1 MDSQCCESC
10 GNPLDYNEPTSY
22 YLCAHSGCEN
32 EGRIVSQSE
41 LIGTQSFYNGRP
53 EGRLTEGQPTVEGHI
68 SEATKTKAEGDL
80 RRIADRL
87 KVKPLVLEHASCLLQ
102 TRALGLCTGEHGITS
117 EFVAGAVLCAE
128 ARRDN
133 FPLYASDVA
142 RELNLDPR
150 KFAAILSSV
159 LAILDLRNLAKTP
172 EESERQENELRD
184 KYLEKGVRELVPD
197 PALQVR

>member
-1 MDSQCCESC
+1 MI
-10 GNPLDYNEPTSY
+10 
-22 YLCAHSGCEN
+22 H
-32 EGRIVSQSE
+32 
-41 LIGTQSFYNGRP
+41 
-53 EGRLTEGQPTVEGHI
+53 EGRL
-68 SEATKTKAEGDL
+68 L
-80 RRIADRL
+80 NF
-87 KVKPLVLEHASCLLQ
+87 
-102 TRALGLCTGEHGITS
+102 TRH
-117 EFVAGAVLCAE
+117 AGAVLCAE

-197 PALQVR
+197 PALQVRSVNF